1 MMTKDNLETRC
12 KKAVLR
18 IADTVLRIADTVQDA
33 NMKLCH
39 LIKSYRNSFY
49 SNVGKHNY
57 KNSEKAYNNSE

>member
-1 MMTKDNLETRC
+1 MMAKDNLETRC

-18 IADTVLRIADTVQDA
+18 IADTVQDI

-49 SNVGKHNY
+49 GDFGKHNY
-57 KNSEKAYNNSE
+57 KNSEKAYDNRG

>member
-1 MMTKDNLETRC
+1 MMAKDNLETRC

-18 IADTVLRIADTVQDA
+18 IADAVQDI

-49 SNVGKHNY
+49 TNFGKYDY
-57 KNSEKAYNNSE
+57 KNSEKAYKDRE